1 MSKICYV
8 TMKNKQEMVI
18 ENNKLIT
25 EYFTNREKSFSVD
38 TIIKGKI
45 QSLAPSLNAVF
56 VNIGDEK
63 TGYLPVKE
71 KKYRIGDEL
80 IVQIKKERV
89 DEKGATLSDIIY
101 LAGQYAVVGK
111 GKGPCGVS
119 SKITDVDIRNELKQ
133 LADEYTRDEYFI
145 VIRTNALHASKED
158 IKNDILQLFNQFDHI
173 IDQFHNVSTGYTLYQ
188 ADNYLMKML
197 KKYLDLGL
205 DTLITDDI
213 DLYNHYYKIIKDKEN
228 IKLYTKEYNL
238 FDYYNITPQLNT
250 ISFKKIWLK
259 SGGYLLI
266 SYTEAMTVIDVNSGK
281 NTNTQEAY
289 DTFLQTNIEAAIE
302 SARQIRLR
310 NIGGIIIID
319 FIKSENKSIQKA
331 CMKNF
336 KAVMDNDKV
345 QLTIGGFTKLGIFEV
360 IRQKS
365 GRAQ

>member
-1 MSKICYV
+1 MSKTCYV
-8 TMKNKQEMVI
+8 TMKDKQEMVI
-18 ENNKLIT
+18 ETNKLVT
-25 EYFTNREKSFSVD
+25 EYFINQKNSFSVD

-56 VNIGDEK
+56 VDIGDEK

-89 DEKGATLSDIIY
+89 GEKGASLSDVIY
-101 LAGQYAVVGK
+101 LAGQYAVAGK
-111 GKGPCGVS
+111 GKGKCGVS
-119 SKITDVDIRNELKQ
+119 SKITDKDIRNQLKQ
-133 LADEYTRDEYFI
+133 LADEYNRDEYFI
-145 VIRTNALHASKED
+145 VIRTNALHALKESIKKD
-158 IKNDILQLFNQFDHI
+158 IEQLFAQFDHI
-173 IDQFHNVSTGYTLYQ
+173 MDQFHNVSQGYTLHQ
-188 ADNYLMKML
+188 ADNYILKML
-197 KKYLDLGL
+197 KKYYDLEK
-205 DTLITDDI
+205 DILITDDI
-213 DLYNHYYKIIKDKEN
+213 DLYNHYYELIKDKAN

-238 FDYYNITPQLNT
+238 FDYYNITSQLNT
-250 ISFKKIWLK
+250 ILFKKIWLK

-266 SYTEAMTVIDVNSGK
+266 NYTEAMTVIDVNSGK
-281 NTNTQEAY
+281 ATNKKEAY

-319 FIKSENKSIQKA
+319 FIKSENKAIQKA

-336 KAVMDNDKV
+336 KEIMVNDKM
-345 QLTIGGFTKLGIFEV
+345 QLTIGGFTKLGLFEV

-365 GRAQ
+365 RSAQ